1 MIVAECVE
9 VQNQTAIYRK
19 YVEPKYRRVPRFSN
33 GSYSLEI
40 FESAPKVISINENQ
54 RKLISLSNK
63 FDSIKIL
70 DEFKNN
76 TNHRIYDT
84 FNYIANSLISLN
96 PEKIDLEFTS
106 DNSLLFSFSKGDL
119 VSFFEFYIDDSEVL
133 FSAFK
138 NNSKLNSY
146 SGGVADS
153 LNKIKSY
160 L

>member
-1 MIVAECVE
+1 MAVAECVE

-33 GSYSLEI
+33 GSYAVEI
-40 FESAPKVISINENQ
+40 FESAPKIISINENQ
-54 RKLISLSNK
+54 RKLIALSNK

-76 TNHRIYDT
+76 SNHRTSTI
-84 FNYIANSLISLN
+84 FNHLANSLISLN

-106 DNSLLFSFSKGDL
+106 DNSLLFSFSKGDF

-138 NNSKLNSY
+138 NNIKLNSY
-146 SGGVADS
+146 SGGIVDS
-153 LNKIKSY
+153 LHKIKSY